1 MKGIQSIQADGAIDA
16 QEILDN
22 KVFRNIVLSLAVT
35 YGLYVVSSLLA
46 FDPWHMGEFIRR
58 LDQYSKI
65 G

>member
-1 MKGIQSIQADGAIDA
+1 VKGIQSIQADGAIDA

-58 LDQYSKI
+58 LVQYSKI

>member
-1 MKGIQSIQADGAIDA
+1 
-16 QEILDN
+16 
-22 KVFRNIVLSLAVT
+22 VT

-58 LDQYSKI
+58 LVQYSKI